1 MLVSYNMQSWTAI
14 NTSSGAFFLHL
25 AHALMLSPA
34 PLPQP
39 LLIHC
44 VHCLVAAAAKVA
56 DNKPQLA
63 SDKLQR
69 CYESP
74 QLGLPATQ
82 FPCYAAAE
90 LKIQIAQGFGLQPYN
105 KHSVIEICA
114 EAKPVSALL
123 LGVQRMQ
130 FMEKSFLL
138 CTPDRLHKRCDARRA
153 ALFASLFQKVWHL
166 ASVRK

>member
-1 MLVSYNMQSWTAI
+1 M
-14 NTSSGAFFLHL
+14 
-25 AHALMLSPA
+25 
-34 PLPQP
+34 
-39 LLIHC
+39 
-44 VHCLVAAAAKVA
+44 AAAAKVA

-114 EAKPVSALL
+114 EAQISITECLLYGTPRRSQSVRFFLVCNGCSSWKRAFSSALL
-123 LGVQRMQ
+123 TGFTNDAMPGG
-130 FMEKSFLL
+130 LL
-138 CTPDRLHKRCDARRA
+138 CLPLCFRKAGIWQ
-153 ALFASLFQKVWHL
+153 ASGNESTIYMSMFTSS
-166 ASVRK
+166 ASH